1 MCSISSPEAPLW
13 EYTLE
18 LESLVFL
25 LSKMLLLKKE
35 LLKILRME
43 LVFLF
48 LSFYDAYGT
57 SRFSFIVPEKIYK
70 GTVFLTGDPK
80 A

>member
-48 LSFYDAYGT
+48 LSFTMHTVPQG
-57 SRFSFIVPEKIYK
+57 FSFIVPEKNI
-70 GTVFLTGDPK
+70 
-80 A
+80 

>member
-1 MCSISSPEAPLW
+1 M
-13 EYTLE
+13 
-18 LESLVFL
+18 FL

-48 LSFYDAYGT
+48 FYLFTMHTVPQG
-57 SRFSFIVPEKIYK
+57 FSFIVPEKNI
-70 GTVFLTGDPK
+70 
-80 A
+80 